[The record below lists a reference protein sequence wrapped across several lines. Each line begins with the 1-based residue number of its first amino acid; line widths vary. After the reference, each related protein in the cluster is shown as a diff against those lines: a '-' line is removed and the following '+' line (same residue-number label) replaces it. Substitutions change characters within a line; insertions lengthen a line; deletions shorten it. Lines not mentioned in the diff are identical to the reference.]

1 VLIEYQVHP
10 TPKILV
16 YNFWLNTTDYEDEKS
31 IFAPAAYLMSQFP
44 KLNKFGGL
52 QGYYYVRPNAISAMF
67 LAPNE
72 FANATNLNLLMDPVL
87 DKMKSMPGMSPTSLI
102 KIPPIDFAAL
112 SANSVQSS
120 SGGSNG
126 GKASTPEKGMAGMNM
141 KRHGPMEA
149 LKEPTAIYSGILDQD
164 SILLGEEEITSPKL
178 AAALEKSLRRGE
190 TGQMRGHLVGGNK
203 VMSGGADTSVTPAWR
218 RAYVHLMTTGND
230 KRYVDAL
237 RDLSK
242 EVSPINGA
250 YINEVRPPFSIPH
263 LYT

>member
-1 VLIEYQVHP
+1 
-10 TPKILV
+10 
-16 YNFWLNTTDYEDEKS
+16 
-31 IFAPAAYLMSQFP
+31 MSQFP
-44 KLNKFGGL
+44 ILNKLGGF

-72 FANATNLNLLMDPVL
+72 FANATNLKVLMDPVL
-87 DKMKSMPGMSPTSLI
+87 DQMKNMPGMNPDSLI

-112 SANSVQSS
+112 SSNSVQSS

-126 GKASTPEKGMAGMNM
+126 AKSSTPEKGMAGMNM
-141 KRHGPMEA
+141 KRHGPMEG
-149 LKEPTAIYSGILDQD
+149 LQEPTAVYSGILDQD
-164 SILLGEEEITSPKL
+164 SILLGKEEITSPKL
-178 AAALEKSLRRGE
+178 AAALEKSLRRGN

-242 EVSPINGA
+242 EVSSINGA
-250 YINEVRPPFSIPH
+250 YINEVRYLP
-263 LYT
+263 

>member
-1 VLIEYQVHP
+1 
-10 TPKILV
+10 
-16 YNFWLNTTDYEDEKS
+16 
-31 IFAPAAYLMSQFP
+31 MSQFP
-44 KLNKFGGL
+44 KLNKLGGL

-72 FANATNLNLLMDPVL
+72 FANATNLNILMDPVL
-87 DKMKSMPGMSPTSLI
+87 DKMKHMPGMSPTSLI

-120 SGGSNG
+120 SGG
-126 GKASTPEKGMAGMNM
+126 KASNPEKGMAGMNM

-149 LKEPTAIYSGILDQD
+149 LKEPSAIYSGILDQD

-203 VMSGGADTSVTPAWR
+203 VMSGGTDTSVTPAWR

-242 EVSPINGA
+242 EVSPTINGA
-250 YINEVRPPFSIPH
+250 YINEVSLPVLYRTH
-263 LYT
+263 LANKIQGIKQPTQFQTVILGFPLPQTPYYQAKI

>member
-1 VLIEYQVHP
+1 MYL

-31 IFAPAAYLMSQFP
+31 IFAPAAYFMSQFP
-44 KLNKFGGL
+44 KLNKLGGL

-72 FANATNLNLLMDPVL
+72 FANATNLNILMDPVL
-87 DKMKSMPGMSPTSLI
+87 DKMKQMPGINPASLI

-126 GKASTPEKGMAGMNM
+126 GKVSGPDKEMTSMNM

-164 SILLGEEEITSPKL
+164 SILLGHEELTSPKL
-178 AAALEKSLRRGE
+178 ADALEKSLRRGE

-230 KRYVDAL
+230 KRYADAL
-237 RDLSK
+237 RELSK
-242 EVSPINGA
+242 EVSPDVNGA
-250 YINEVRPPFSIPH
+250 YINEVSSLPF
-263 LYT
+263 YFF

>member
-1 VLIEYQVHP
+1 
-10 TPKILV
+10 
-16 YNFWLNTTDYEDEKS
+16 
-31 IFAPAAYLMSQFP
+31 MSQFP
-44 KLNKFGGL
+44 KLNKLGGL
-52 QGYYYVRPNAISAMF
+52 QGWYYVRPNAISATF

-72 FANATNLNLLMDPVL
+72 FANSTNLKLLMDPIL
-87 DKMKSMPGMSPTSLI
+87 ENMKKMPGMSPTSLI
-102 KIPPIDFAAL
+102 KIPPTDFFAL
-112 SANSVQSS
+112 GIKRVQSS

-126 GKASTPEKGMAGMNM
+126 GMSSAPEKGMGGMKM

-149 LKEPTAIYSGILDQD
+149 LKEPSAIYSGILDQD

-178 AAALEKSLRRGE
+178 AAALEKSLRRGA

-203 VMSGGADTSVTPAWR
+203 VMSSGTDTSVTPAWR

-242 EVSPINGA
+242 EVSPTITGA
-250 YINEVRPPFSIPH
+250 YINEVSLPLSTLPRSLTNIQGIKQTTRLQTSILGLSLPQTVNH
-263 LYT
+263 